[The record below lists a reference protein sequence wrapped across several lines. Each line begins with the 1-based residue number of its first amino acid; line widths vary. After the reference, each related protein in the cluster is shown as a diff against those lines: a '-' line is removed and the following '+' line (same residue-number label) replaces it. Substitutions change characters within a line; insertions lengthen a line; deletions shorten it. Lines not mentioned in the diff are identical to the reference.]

1 MAQSTPLALAGR
13 ETPFYRIE
21 PRRTW
26 SLADLR
32 EVWDYRELLYFFVW
46 RDLKVRYK
54 QTVLGALWALLQP
67 VATMVVF
74 WLFFG
79 KLAKVPSDGLP
90 YPLFSLAGLVP
101 WTYFSTSL
109 TGGGN
114 ALVGNQALITRVYFP
129 RLLIPLATVLTPLV
143 DFAISF
149 GLLAALMLW
158 YRAPLHLSIV
168 WLPVFV
174 LLLTAAAAAASI
186 WLAGLQAKYR
196 DVRYVLPFAVQF
208 WMFVTPVIYS
218 ASLVP
223 ARWRTLYGLNP
234 LAGIVS
240 GIRWSLFGGPLD
252 LTLLLVSVA
261 TVLIALVTG
270 YRYFHRLERTLAD
283 VV

>member
-1 MAQSTPLALAGR
+1 MSSAPVALAGG
-13 ETPFYRIE
+13 ETPCYRIE

-26 SLADLR
+26 SLVDLK

-90 YPLFSLAGLVP
+90 YPLFSLAGLIP

-158 YRAPLHLSIV
+158 YRTPLRLAIV

-196 DVRYVLPFAVQF
+196 DIRYVLPFAVQF

-223 ARWRTLYGLNP
+223 PRWRTLYGLNP

-252 LTLLLVSVA
+252 LRLTLVSILMI
-261 TVLIALVTG
+261 LIALVAG
-270 YRYFHRLERTLAD
+270 YRHFHRLERTLAD
-283 VV
+283 VI